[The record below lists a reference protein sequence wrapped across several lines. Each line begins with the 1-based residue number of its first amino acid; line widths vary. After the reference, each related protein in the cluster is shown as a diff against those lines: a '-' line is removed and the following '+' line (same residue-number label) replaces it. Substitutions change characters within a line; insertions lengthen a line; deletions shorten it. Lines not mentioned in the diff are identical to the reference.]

1 LQRIRPVRWAL
12 ALSRRSCRPPSCG
25 HPTFRS
31 SAWPSFRDRLVKTY
45 VLFSSASV
53 LQIDTADTQIYV
65 ISRRC
70 GEARRC
76 LALLASNLVRTNL
89 GSTSHAASCQRT
101 ASLLLTALFNAQAA
115 SRSGASWTSLRIEGA
130 PDVSDRALLACGA
143 KAPRLRQLA
152 LVGLSGV
159 TVRGLTSFMTTT
171 SLESL
176 ELADLQALD
185 GGEVRIFVA
194 ELSRG
199 VSGGTLAFA
208 HRFVLLDDLDAICAA
223 TCTKLGLTSN
233 SMISG

>member
-1 LQRIRPVRWAL
+1 MGAGADPAQLQAAILWPPHLPVKCL
-12 ALSRRSCRPPSCG
+12 AVIPRPPGQDLRVVPAAHQS
-25 HPTFRS
+25 
-31 SAWPSFRDRLVKTY
+31 
-45 VLFSSASV
+45 
-53 LQIDTADTQIYV
+53 LQVDTADAQIYV
-65 ISRRC
+65 LARRC
-70 GEARRC
+70 GKARRC
-76 LALLASNLVRTNL
+76 LATNP

-194 ELSRG
+194 EISRG
-199 VSGGTLAFA
+199 VSGSTLACSQLA
-208 HRFVLLDDLDAICAA
+208 LLDDLDALCAA
-223 TCTKLGLTSN
+223 TCIELGLTRT